1 MRIDR
6 EQLSN
11 LQEQYMKLK
20 FFLYN
25 STNKP
30 ERIRIFRDLDKLQEL
45 AKNIEK
51 EINLKKT

>member
-1 MRIDR
+1 MIIDR
-6 EQLSN
+6 KQLSN

-30 ERIRIFRDLDKLQEL
+30 ESIRIFRDLDKLQEL